1 VSGAEL
7 DEVMRRAGQTRVFS
21 SDPVP
26 PETLTRILDAARFA
40 PSGGNHQG
48 WRVVVVADP
57 DRKRALRELY
67 QPVWDAHRERLAQQ
81 RLDAASG
88 VTDHSVAPRTE
99 DAADRFVQTMD
110 SVAYLLVVCV
120 DLSALTITD
129 SELDRPSIVGG
140 ASVYPFVQNLVLG
153 CHAEG
158 LGVALTTL
166 ICRVEPA
173 VIELLDIP
181 AGFAIASLVAVGVIG
196 PGGELRRLS
205 RRPVESF
212 TYLDT
217 FGAPWP
223 VRDEH
228 GG

>member
-1 VSGAEL
+1 MSGAGL
-7 DEVMRRAGQTRVFS
+7 DEVMRRAGQTRIFS
-21 SDPVP
+21 TDPISP
-26 PETLTRILDAARFA
+26 DILTRILDAARFA

-48 WRVVVVADP
+48 WRVVVVADHA
-57 DRKRALRELY
+57 RKRALRDLY
-67 QPVWDAHRERLAQQ
+67 RPVWDAHREKLALQ
-81 RLDAASG
+81 RLEAASG

-99 DAADRFVQTMD
+99 DAADRFAQTMD

-173 VIELLDIP
+173 VVELLDIP
-181 AGFAIASLVAVGVIG
+181 AGFAVAALVAVGVIG

-205 RRPVESF
+205 RRPVQSF
-212 TYLDT
+212 TYLDS
-217 FGAPWP
+217 FGEPWP
-223 VRDEH
+223 MPDDDN
-228 GG
+228 G